1 MKNIVKLLI
10 KCVCVMLPMIV
21 IYIYTWVNP
30 LAYMDEEA
38 PHYLWNKE
46 IVNSGEDF
54 YYDTIILGDSMA
66 NAAYMPEIL
75 SDTAIN
81 LSLGGMTPVENY
93 YVLQDW
99 LRTHSAPK
107 VCYISFQDAHFVMQ
121 DCFWTR
127 TMYAHRF
134 RTEQSREI
142 LRTAEIFQEVTFLTE
157 NYWTD
162 FISYEL
168 RLPNKYIA
176 SLMNA
181 GFNQR
186 YEQNVE
192 SQKMDELHRGRYV
205 ARGADEFKGGE
216 RAALEEFYANPLF
229 EDYYR
234 RLIGMCVDHGIQVRI
249 IKLPH
254 PENVSYTEEYIAQY
268 QEFYDRLKADYP
280 GITVDWIATYDKKCF
295 MDANH
300 LNTYGALRL
309 SSDIKELYP
318 DDFGNAPLSKRQVEA
333 VSDSIRSVKRGEQL
347 TEWIAGRDY
356 TIYVN
361 DGTQIFFFLFL
372 GGQESRNEVCRL
384 EQGLAVK
391 REAADA
397 WQWEEPVIGDYTV
410 AVMDNYNQ
418 KLVCQK
424 SFWKEGDTYYPAE

>member
-1 MKNIVKLLI
+1 M
-10 KCVCVMLPMIV
+10 
-21 IYIYTWVNP
+21 
-30 LAYMDEEA
+30 
-38 PHYLWNKE
+38 
-46 IVNSGEDF
+46 
-54 YYDTIILGDSMA
+54 
-66 NAAYMPEIL
+66 
-75 SDTAIN
+75 
-81 LSLGGMTPVENY
+81 
-93 YVLQDW
+93 
-99 LRTHSAPK
+99 
-107 VCYISFQDAHFVMQ
+107 
-121 DCFWTR
+121 
-127 TMYAHRF
+127 
-134 RTEQSREI
+134 
-142 LRTAEIFQEVTFLTE
+142 
-157 NYWTD
+157 
-162 FISYEL
+162 
-168 RLPNKYIA
+168 
-176 SLMNA
+176 
-181 GFNQR
+181 
-186 YEQNVE
+186 
-192 SQKMDELHRGRYV
+192 
-205 ARGADEFKGGE
+205 
-216 RAALEEFYANPLF
+216 
-229 EDYYR
+229 
-234 RLIGMCVDHGIQVRI
+234 
-249 IKLPH
+249 
-254 PENVSYTEEYIAQY
+254 
-268 QEFYDRLKADYP
+268 KADYP

-361 DGTQIFFFLFL
+361 DGTQIFSISGL